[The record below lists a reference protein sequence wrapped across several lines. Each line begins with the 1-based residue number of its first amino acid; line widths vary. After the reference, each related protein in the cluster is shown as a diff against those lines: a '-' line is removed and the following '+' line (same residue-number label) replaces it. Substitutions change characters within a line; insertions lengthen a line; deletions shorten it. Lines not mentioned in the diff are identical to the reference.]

1 MKLKKKENLDSLLV
15 WDQHFP
21 GLAAVF
27 VWVCESLHRLLFIL
41 TVWHHNSR
49 SRTLETAPPYQHNTV
64 LKLCHCLIFTEI
76 PGLPLNFKEINWIQF
91 SSPVKSLSDF
101 FHCLTAHKLELVK
114 FIMIQMFFL
123 RLRNRPGCGYYGTWV
138 NVVFVL
144 SSSVKLGSVGI
155 AMWSLRFV
163 AGDIFCC
170 MVCIYVCVKKT
181 KRN

>member
-1 MKLKKKENLDSLLV
+1 MLV

-76 PGLPLNFKEINWIQF
+76 PGLPLNFKDINWISFLVLLNHCQTFFTVWLHINLNLLNSLWYKCF
-91 SSPVKSLSDF
+91 SLDLEIVQVADIMAPGLMLYSCSPVPSSL
-101 FHCLTAHKLELVK
+101 APLESQCGLYALWLVT
-114 FIMIQMFFL
+114 F
-123 RLRNRPGCGYYGTWV
+123 
-138 NVVFVL
+138 
-144 SSSVKLGSVGI
+144 SVAWSVY
-155 AMWSLRFV
+155 MSV
-163 AGDIFCC
+163 
-170 MVCIYVCVKKT
+170 
-181 KRN
+181 